1 MTQSQRPPVQG
12 SPEVLQAGRY
22 FVERLCAG
30 DDSGLVLGDPRP
42 MAGPHRRRTVSQG
55 RVPAGNAIPYTPI

>member
-42 MAGPHRRRTVSQG
+42 MAGRRVASTVRQD
-55 RVPAGNAIPYTPI
+55 RAGNAIPYTPI